1 MKRQYRKIQKLNW
14 LWIYGL
20 VGALG
25 ISGMSGCANGSGS
38 GITNVVVGTGSG
50 EPTAYIGSSL
60 PFSAQLSSADTIAD
74 LIALLT
80 PATGG
85 EVVLNTRLTS
95 QNLEGIVQA
104 KVEDQIELPADI
116 RPGDYVFSLV
126 MTDKAGARQ
135 SVDNPIRLMIDTSS
149 PLVLDLEIGINPAG
163 NDLHLAAQVTAP
175 NKLAKITVFIHGEE
189 WEKEY
194 EFEGTSVNGKIEYH
208 FHEHAHVDAAPAG
221 TYEVTVTAADQQGRK
236 SSATGNFTKN

>member
-126 MTDKAGARQ
+126 MTSKPRASE
-135 SVDNPIRLMIDTSS
+135 SVDNLIRY
-149 PLVLDLEIGINPAG
+149 VINP
-163 NDLHLAAQVTAP
+163 
-175 NKLAKITVFIHGEE
+175 
-189 WEKEY
+189 
-194 EFEGTSVNGKIEYH
+194 S
-208 FHEHAHVDAAPAG
+208 
-221 TYEVTVTAADQQGRK
+221 
-236 SSATGNFTKN
+236 